1 MTRSIDTRLAKLEA
15 ASAGRHGVRVFVA
28 DNLEGEAFDRWRQE
42 MAATVDPAA
51 RAVFVQIVDAAA

>member
-1 MTRSIDTRLAKLEA
+1 MARSIDARVAKLEA

-28 DNLEGEAFDRWRQE
+28 DNLEGETLDRWRDE

-51 RAVFVQIVDAAA
+51 RVVFVQILDAVV